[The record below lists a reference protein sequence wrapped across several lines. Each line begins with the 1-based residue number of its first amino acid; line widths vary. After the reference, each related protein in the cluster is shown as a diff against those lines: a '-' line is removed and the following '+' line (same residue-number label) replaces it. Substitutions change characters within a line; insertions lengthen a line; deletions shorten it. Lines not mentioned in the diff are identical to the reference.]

1 AVILAFALAAVW
13 TRVAPAFPYP
23 VLTRF
28 AALGVGSHLVLD
40 LLTPRGTPLF
50 WPLSPRQFAL
60 SWAGDTDPWLWG
72 ILAAGLAAA
81 WAWPVRGIG
90 MARGALA
97 AAAAY
102 VVFCGMA
109 RATAISRF
117 EDAVIRLGGRP
128 VRSEAYPRYLDPAR
142 WNVVTFGT
150 ERCWQGF
157 VNAFGGIEG
166 RVRTYFTPP
175 LPARFDSAFTRAYLA
190 WARAPVAR
198 QLAGAGLREVALYD
212 LRFLGGPE
220 GVPHVVRIV
229 DEGGGHVRHEWV
241 PSSMT
246 RTPDADQEYEL
257 GK

>member
-1 AVILAFALAAVW
+1 MSRNLARTTALRKSPARRTPFARAAVW

-28 AALGVGSHLVLD
+28 AALGLGSHLVLD

-198 QLAGAGLREVALYD
+198 QLAGAGLCFTDSDVGCRQLWATAGRVSPGRRSCGSAGD
-212 LRFLGGPE
+212 RLRGL
-220 GVPHVVRIV
+220 
-229 DEGGGHVRHEWV
+229 
-241 PSSMT
+241 T
-246 RTPDADQEYEL
+246 
-257 GK
+257 